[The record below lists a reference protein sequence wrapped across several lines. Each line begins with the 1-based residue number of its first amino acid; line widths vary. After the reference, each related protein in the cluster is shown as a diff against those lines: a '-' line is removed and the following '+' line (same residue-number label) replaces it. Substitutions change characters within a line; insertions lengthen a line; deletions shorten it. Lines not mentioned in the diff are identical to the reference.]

1 MGIGHAASKWIT
13 SRPLA
18 LGTTGNRLPSLY
30 NHDHNRT
37 SHVTVTV
44 TVSSSITTMRPAAPW
59 PLRAISRTLHSTASR
74 AANVAPILGTGPPP
88 PPPPPTPTPAVR
100 NMNERIE
107 RRRKQAELLKQAKV
121 IRTAK
126 DGRSTTL
133 RKRFWK
139 DVSVQEVDGAL
150 QIHLDSRPLR
160 HPQTKD
166 VIRLPA
172 SKPNLAFAIALE
184 WDALTSSLQATKQH
198 LIPLTSLVCRAL
210 DVERDDASSAPGAAK
225 TIRGEITAS
234 VLRYLDTDSLLCWA
248 PPAGEFDPRND
259 AGESLRDVQK
269 RTTHEIV
276 SFMTTHVWPGIRL
289 EPVLDGD
296 AIMPRKQEEG
306 VREVVQG
313 WVAGLSPWEITGLER
328 AVLAGKSLVA
338 AARFITEW
346 TEGPLRRP
354 NVAGHAHFGVEEAAK
369 TVNLEVDWQVAHW
382 GEVEDTHDVNN
393 EDVRRQLGSVVLLVS
408 GTGKHA

>member
-1 MGIGHAASKWIT
+1 
-13 SRPLA
+13 
-18 LGTTGNRLPSLY
+18 
-30 NHDHNRT
+30 
-37 SHVTVTV
+37 
-44 TVSSSITTMRPAAPW
+44 MRPTTQL
-59 PLRAISRTLHSTASR
+59 PLRAVSRTISTPIHTRPLHATTYKAAS
-74 AANVAPILGTGPPP
+74 VASVLGTGPPP
-88 PPPPPTPTPAVR
+88 EPPTPAVR

-121 IRTAK
+121 IRNAK
-126 DGRSTTL
+126 DGKTTAL
-133 RKRFWK
+133 RKRLWK
-139 DVSVQEVDGAL
+139 EVSVQEVDGAL
-150 QIHLDSRPLR
+150 QIHLDTRPLR
-160 HPQTKD
+160 HPQTKEI
-166 VIRLPA
+166 IRLPL

-184 WDALTSSLQATKQH
+184 WDTLTSSLQATKQH
-198 LIPLTSLVCRAL
+198 FIPLTSLACRAL
-210 DVERDDASSAPGAAK
+210 DIEKDDASSAPGAA
-225 TIRGEITAS
+225 TIRNDITTS

-248 PPAGEFDPRND
+248 PPAGEYDLRND

-269 RTTHEIV
+269 RTTDEIV

-289 EPVLDGD
+289 EPVLDGH
-296 AIMPRKQEEG
+296 AIMPRKQDDG

-313 WVAGLSPWEITGLER
+313 WVSGLSPWEMAGLER

-346 TEGPLRRP
+346 SEGPVRKP
-354 NVAGHAHFGVEEAAK
+354 NLSGHVQFGVEEAAK
-369 TVNLEVDWQVAHW
+369 TVSLEVDWQVTQW

>member
-1 MGIGHAASKWIT
+1 
-13 SRPLA
+13 
-18 LGTTGNRLPSLY
+18 
-30 NHDHNRT
+30 
-37 SHVTVTV
+37 
-44 TVSSSITTMRPAAPW
+44 MRPTTQL
-59 PLRAISRTLHSTASR
+59 PLRTLSRAISTTINSRMMHATASK

-88 PPPPPTPTPAVR
+88 EPPTPAVR

-121 IRTAK
+121 IRNAK
-126 DGRSTTL
+126 DGKSTTL

-139 DVSVQEVDGAL
+139 EVSVQEVDGAL
-150 QIHLDSRPLR
+150 QINLDTRPLR
-160 HPQTKD
+160 HPQTKEI
-166 VIRLPA
+166 IRLPL

-184 WDALTSSLQATKQH
+184 WDNLTSAQQATKQH
-198 LIPLTSLVCRAL
+198 LIPLTSLVCRAV
-210 DVERDDASSAPGAAK
+210 DIEKDDASSTPSSAK
-225 TIRGEITAS
+225 IRNEITTS

-248 PPAGEFDPRND
+248 PPAGEYDLRND
-259 AGESLRDVQK
+259 EGESLRDVQK
-269 RTTHEIV
+269 RTTDDIV
-276 SFMTTHVWPGIRL
+276 SFMTTHVWPGIKI

-313 WVAGLSPWEITGLER
+313 WVSGLSPWEIAGLER
-328 AVLAGKSLVA
+328 AVLAGKSLIA

-346 TEGPLRRP
+346 SEGPVRKP
-354 NVAGHAHFGVEEAAK
+354 NLTGDVQFGVEEAAK
-369 TVNLEVDWQVAHW
+369 TVSLEVDWQLTQW